1 VSGAAAVLGT
11 PGITV
16 AGYAGLLTATV
27 LPENLRDRPRELFE
41 PVAVTAGSVMALAAV
56 VHLSAGMHWTALTV
70 LLLLTAAPAAVIA
83 WWRPEERQ
91 TAVPTALGC
100 LTGAAVLAIPAGLL
114 HPVPAAVVLTALY
127 GAGLLTAAALPHSAR
142 RPPVITSGAAAVA
155 ALVLTAVAAD
165 RGTLALVLAAQG
177 VLTTGWGWW
186 TTRSGDRRPSP
197 AWRIGAAELTVAAW
211 IAVARA
217 DLHVLEG
224 YTLPLAAG
232 LLLAAGPRLRR
243 GPSWPAWGPGL
254 LVAAVP
260 SAVAAVVLPGSIRP
274 IVVLATAAVVMVAAG
289 ATGLRAPLVI
299 GAATA
304 VGTTLG
310 LALVAEL
317 WPVAGALLIG
327 AGLLAV
333 GARREQVPGSFFRYR
348 LAELR

>member
-1 VSGAAAVLGT
+1 T

-83 WWRPEERQ
+83 WRRPEERQ

-100 LTGAAVLAIPAGLL
+100 LTAAAVLAIPADLFR
-114 HPVPAAVVLTALY
+114 PVPAAVVLTALY

-142 RPPVITSGAAAVA
+142 RPPVIASGAAAVA
-155 ALVLTAVAAD
+155 ALVLTAGAGD

-186 TTRSGDRRPSP
+186 TTRSGDRGSSP

-274 IVVLATAAVVMVAAG
+274 IVVLATAAIVMVAAG